1 VNSGCECGGSE
12 GCGSVDGGNCG
23 IIGGLGCEVRGADSV
38 CGDWDNGVVI
48 EVVFQFS

>member
-1 VNSGCECGGSE
+1 
-12 GCGSVDGGNCG
+12 
-23 IIGGLGCEVRGADSV
+23 LGCEVKGADSV